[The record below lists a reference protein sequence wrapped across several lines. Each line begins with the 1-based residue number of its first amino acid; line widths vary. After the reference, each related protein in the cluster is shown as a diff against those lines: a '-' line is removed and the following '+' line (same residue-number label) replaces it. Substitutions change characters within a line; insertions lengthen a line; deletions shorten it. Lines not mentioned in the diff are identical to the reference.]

1 MPAFLRSVLAG
12 CTAALL
18 ATNYTLAEVAQ
29 QPLLSRTINVKPNIA
44 LVMDTSGSM
53 SRNCVYARHV
63 AQAMDNEHVKDLTC
77 LWDDD
82 LWLYKLNKWFP
93 EGSSSFFEWEFLYS
107 PFNNRLY
114 YNPLITYGPGYE
126 KGERVKNATVGDA
139 EVVKIYQPKKELKDK
154 ASPTLSELR
163 TEANYD
169 SQEVT
174 KSGFKS
180 NDVELGA
187 GTSSNPFGK
196 HNGSR
201 TDCAGDPCT
210 LDEERQNIANWRAFH
225 RRRLF
230 AAKTGLSAA
239 FASQLD
245 NFRLAY
251 ADLYTPPPLTTMT
264 DFGVVKS
271 QFFDWLDS
279 RTWGRET
286 PLRSALDRAGK
297 YYQNADDNG
306 PWGARPW
313 VTPADT
319 SAHLACRRS
328 YTLLITDGYW
338 NNPSPTEENPDPGS
352 DLPQGIDDADGKKDF
367 PELTH
372 TTTGKTYQYKP
383 GDKTDPRNA
392 GKSDR
397 TDGIPGIRGAAINDA
412 STSGTL
418 ADVALKYWAT
428 DLQPGLE
435 NNAGPGG
442 ANNPPFWQNMTT
454 YTVSFGAYGAMSD
467 EDVAKAKAG
476 ERDWPAPTPNQLST
490 IDDLRHAAHNG
501 GGDFLT
507 VTDAEQFRQGI
518 SKIISQIAGQN
529 LSESGVAASGTVLDT
544 GTRKF
549 VPLYNNGTWWGNL
562 QKVRPDETVEW
573 QVIETANGQ
582 PTGKTTLPL
591 PANRKIFVWVD
602 AGKQA
607 IEFTYA
613 NIDLAGN
620 KLKGGND
627 KLQMSSTVN
636 ADLVN
641 FLRGDQTQEGKG
653 FRRRPA
659 VLGDI
664 VNSTPVFIKSNTNP
678 KYEKLPGGTPGLG
691 LYASYMKAKRDR
703 SEGVLFVG
711 ANDGMLHAFAE
722 GSDTTAGGRE
732 LFAYVPRSVLGK
744 MESLASI
751 TYAHTYLVDGP
762 LNEVDA
768 YVAAGATPGWKNLVV
783 GTTGAGAKAVF
794 ALDVTKPLTMDG
806 KSVSWEI
813 NPDPAF
819 PVLPGNAANS
829 FQELGHVLSAVQ
841 SGITQSGH
849 WVSIFGNGYD
859 SKSGQASLFIVE
871 TGSGKLLKEI
881 KTDNTSGNGLGGV
894 RLVLNA
900 SQQIMGAYAGDLQGR
915 VWKFDLSGATP
926 DEWKLGNDGSAL
938 FTARNEGKALPI
950 TAQPHVMERR
960 DQFEYL
966 QSYLVTVVTGKLFE
980 AGDPANTT
988 PVQAAYGLWDKKP
1001 FGPLAGEKYKN
1012 IKNIEDGDLEQTKA
1026 SEVKEDIDPS
1036 AGSTL
1041 NAGPVSFYTVA
1052 YADPSVTR
1060 IDWSRRR
1067 GWKLNLNVLSGQR
1080 GIYPIQ
1086 MYGEVVKIDTIVP
1099 APMASSCQ
1107 ASPSKALSFL
1117 VNPLTGTC
1125 RSGGTFD
1132 TNADGNIDANDA
1144 NVCAYTSLA
1153 DGADVVLLT
1162 PAFSSGGSGT
1172 GSATGSGSN
1181 QGGVQGGNP
1190 DEVQVVTEGGKQK
1203 AKVGSRPIV
1212 TRSWRQIFPRAN

>member
-1 MPAFLRSVLAG
+1 MQSFLWRALAG

-29 QPLLSRTINVKPNIA
+29 EPLLNRTTSVKPNIA

-53 SRNCVYARHV
+53 SRNCIFAWHV
-63 AQAMDNEHVKDLTC
+63 AQAMNKEQVKDLAC

-82 LWLYKLNKWFP
+82 LWYYKLYGVP
-93 EGSSSFFEWEFLYS
+93 LGSSSFFEWEFLYS

-114 YNPLITYGPGYE
+114 YNPLTTYGPGYE

-139 EVVKIYQPKKELKDK
+139 EVVKIYQPKKRLKDK

-163 TEANYD
+163 TEANYN

-180 NDVELGA
+180 NGVDLGA

-210 LDEERQNIANWRAFH
+210 LVEERQNIANWRAFH

-313 VTPADT
+313 VTPPDT
-319 SAHLACRRS
+319 TAHLACRRS
-328 YTLLITDGYW
+328 YALLITDGYW
-338 NNPSPTEENPDPGS
+338 NNPSPTPENPNPAS
-352 DLPQGIDDADGKKDF
+352 DLPPGIDDADGKTDF
-367 PELTH
+367 PKLTH

-383 GDKTDPRNA
+383 GDKTDPRNK

-397 TDGIPGIRGAAINDA
+397 TDGTPGIRGANVNDA

-442 ANNPPFWQNMTT
+442 ASNPPFWQNMTT

-467 EDVAKAKAG
+467 EEVAKAKAG
-476 ERDWPAPTPNQLST
+476 ERDWPAPTPNQFST

-507 VTDAEQFRQGI
+507 VTDAEQFKQGI
-518 SKIISQIAGQN
+518 SKIISLIAGQN
-529 LSESGVAASGTVLDT
+529 LSESGIAASGTVLDT

-562 QKVRPDETVEW
+562 QKVKPDGTVEW
-573 QVIETANGQ
+573 QVIETANGGQ
-582 PTGKTTLPL
+582 PTGKTTLPSF
-591 PANRKIFVWVD
+591 ADRKIFVWAD
-602 AGKQA
+602 ADRQA

-620 KLKGGND
+620 RLKGGSS
-627 KLQMSSTVN
+627 KLQLSSAVN
-636 ADLVN
+636 ADFVN
-641 FLRGDQTQEGKG
+641 FLRGDQAQAGKA
-653 FRRRPA
+653 FRRRAA

-664 VNSTPVFIKSNTNP
+664 VNSSPVFIKNNTNP
-678 KYEKLPGGTPGLG
+678 KYEKLPAGTPGLE
-691 LYASYMKAKRDR
+691 SYKNYLDTKAARK
-703 SEGVLFVG
+703 EGVLFVG

-722 GSDTTAGGRE
+722 SNGLE

-744 MESLASI
+744 MESLASV
-751 TYAHTYLVDGP
+751 TYVHTYLVDGP

-768 YVAAGATPGWKNLVV
+768 YVTAGAAPGWKNLLV

-806 KSVSWEI
+806 KSVLWEI

-841 SGITQSGH
+841 SGFTKNGH

-881 KTDNTSGNGLGGV
+881 KTDSVSGNGLGGV
-894 RLVLNA
+894 RLVLNGG
-900 SQQIMGAYAGDLQGR
+900 QQIIGAYAGDLQGR

-926 DEWKLGNDGSAL
+926 DEWKLGNDGSTL
-938 FTARNEGKALPI
+938 FTAQNRGKALPI
-950 TAQPHVMERR
+950 TAQPAVLERR
-960 DQFEYL
+960 DQSDYL
-966 QSYLVTVVTGKLFE
+966 SSYLVTVVTGKLFE
-980 AGDPANTT
+980 ASDPASTT

-1012 IKNIEDGDLEQTKA
+1012 IKNIEDGDLEQMQA
-1026 SEVKEDIDPS
+1026 VEVKTGIVPS

-1041 NAGPVSFYTVA
+1041 NAGPVSFYSVA

-1060 IDWSRRR
+1060 IDWSMRR
-1067 GWKLNLNVLSGQR
+1067 GWKLSLNVFSGQR

-1099 APMASSCQ
+1099 APAALSCQ
-1107 ASPSKALSFL
+1107 ASSSKALSFL
-1117 VNPLTGTC
+1117 INPLTGTC
-1125 RSGGTFD
+1125 RRGGTFD
-1132 TNADGNIDANDA
+1132 TNADGNIDVNDA

-1153 DGADVVLLT
+1153 DGSDVVLLT
-1162 PAFSSGGSGT
+1162 LAFSTST
-1172 GSATGSGSN
+1172 SGSI
-1181 QGGVQGGNP
+1181 GGGNSSSGNNQTSVPVVIP
-1190 DEVQVVTEGGKQK
+1190 DRIQIQSSSGSQD
-1203 AKVGSRPIV
+1203 ARVGSRPVV

>member
-1 MPAFLRSVLAG
+1 L
-12 CTAALL
+12 
-18 ATNYTLAEVAQ
+18 
-29 QPLLSRTINVKPNIA
+29 
-44 LVMDTSGSM
+44 
-53 SRNCVYARHV
+53 
-63 AQAMDNEHVKDLTC
+63 
-77 LWDDD
+77 
-82 LWLYKLNKWFP
+82 
-93 EGSSSFFEWEFLYS
+93 SSFFEWEYLYS

-114 YNPLITYGPGYE
+114 YNPLTTYGPGYE

-139 EVVKIYQPKKELKDK
+139 DVVKIYQPKTKLKNNP
-154 ASPTLSELR
+154 SPTLSELR

-174 KSGFKS
+174 QSGFKS

-187 GTSSNPFGK
+187 GTASNPFGK
-196 HNGSR
+196 HNGGR

-210 LDEERQNIANWRAFH
+210 LVEERQNIANWRAFH
-225 RRRLF
+225 RRRIF

-239 FASQLD
+239 FAGQPD

-297 YYQNADDNG
+297 YYQDAGDNG

-313 VTPADT
+313 VTPTDT
-319 SAHLACRRS
+319 SPHLACRRS

-338 NNPSPTEENPDPGS
+338 NNPSPTPGNPNPGS
-352 DLPQGIDDADGKKDF
+352 DLPPGIDDADGKSDF
-367 PELTH
+367 PELVH
-372 TTTGKTYQYKP
+372 KTTGEKYQYKP
-383 GDKTDPRNA
+383 GNTIDPPTDPRNA
-392 GKSDR
+392 GKSDK
-397 TDGIPGIRGAAINDA
+397 TDGAPGIRGETINDA

-435 NNAGPGG
+435 NKTGPGG
-442 ANNPPFWQNMTT
+442 VNNPPFWQNMTT

-467 EDVAKAKAG
+467 EEVANAKAG
-476 ERDWPAPTPNQLST
+476 KQDWPAPTPNQLST

-507 VTDAEQFRQGI
+507 VTDAEQFKQGI

-529 LSESGVAASGTVLDT
+529 LSESGIAASGTVLNT

-562 QKVRPDETVEW
+562 QKVKLGVLDGEKDVVEW

-620 KLKGGND
+620 MLKGSSS
-627 KLQMSSTVN
+627 KLQLSSAVN

-641 FLRGDQTQEGKG
+641 FLRGDQTREGQG

-664 VNSTPVFIKSNTNP
+664 VNSTPVFIKNNTNP

-744 MESLASI
+744 MESLASV

-762 LNEVDA
+762 LNEVDT
-768 YVAAGATPGWKNLVV
+768 YVATGTTPGWKNLVL

-794 ALDVTKPLTMDG
+794 ALDVTKPLTVDG
-806 KSVSWEI
+806 KSVLWEI
-813 NPDPAF
+813 NPDRAF

-894 RLVLNA
+894 RLVLNGG
-900 SQQIMGAYAGDLQGR
+900 QQIIGAYAGDLQGR

-1012 IKNIEDGDLEQTKA
+1012 IKNIEDSDLEQTKA

-1041 NAGPVSFYTVA
+1041 NAGPVSFSTVA

-1067 GWKLNLNVLSGQR
+1067 GWKLSLNVFSGQR

-1099 APMASSCQ
+1099 APAALSCQ
-1107 ASPSKALSFL
+1107 ASSSKALSL
-1117 VNPLTGTC
+1117 LINPLTGTC
-1125 RSGGTFD
+1125 RRGGTFD

-1153 DGADVVLLT
+1153 DGADVVLLR

-1172 GSATGSGSN
+1172 GSDTGSGSN
-1181 QGGVQGGNP
+1181 QTSVSGGNP
-1190 DEVQVVTEGGKQK
+1190 DKVQIVTTTGILP
-1203 AKVGSRPIV
+1203 ADVGSRPIV